1 MLIPQ
6 RFHRTVPLIIVIFLC
21 VFLLSSDRFRN
32 VAVTSS
38 TSLTHKIA
46 GGASSSS
53 SSTPPPPPKSPAV
66 LEEEALFNTPPPP
79 PPNPALRPPLEPGA
93 CSPDIDFLRRP
104 TLGLSDN
111 IIYSRRCI
119 TPTISPTV
127 DRDAISKL
135 VGPLLTDKTTLNL
148 ADCAA
153 NPTLTLPCEPLALPV
168 PPPYDP
174 AQSFA
179 HFLFGVATYHDRL
192 LEALPAFDHWL
203 AHSDAPLVA
212 VIVDHADHDLRALE
226 AVFAT
231 HAITLVCVPGDPQL
245 TIDQNHFITLRP
257 TVQNIRPETRW
268 VGILDDDTFFPS
280 LAALSD
286 ALAKYDHNKEVWLG
300 QLSED
305 FYSVRSWGFFA
316 YGGAGVFLSVPLAH
330 KLEPFQ
336 EQCLEEAALPS
347 GDGMLRDCVYY
358 HSKTKL
364 TLVPGLHQ
372 QDMRGDLSG
381 FFESGLK
388 ALSLHHWKSW
398 YEEPVAKIAEVTKLC
413 GDCMLQRFQF
423 DDDTMLANGYSISMY
438 RKGLDRLNL
447 DYMEATWNQHG
458 PEFDFSIGPLRPAL
472 KKDEKRSY
480 RLKDAEW
487 LDDGRLRQIYVYQ
500 RDWTSGEAMDEVV
513 ELLWHPPQ
521 QQQQQG

>member
-6 RFHRTVPLIIVIFLC
+6 RFHRAVPVIVVLC
-21 VFLLSSDRFRN
+21 LCIFLLSSSRFRDA
-32 VAVTSS
+32 AVTSS
-38 TSLTHKIA
+38 TSITHKIA
-46 GGASSSS
+46 GG
-53 SSTPPPPPKSPAV
+53 TTQHEPSPAV
-66 LEEEALFNTPPPP
+66 LEEAAKFNTPPPP
-79 PPNPALRPPLEPGA
+79 PSDPALRPPLEPGA
-93 CSPDIDFLRRP
+93 CSPDIAFLRRP
-104 TLGLSDN
+104 ELALSDK
-111 IIYSRRCI
+111 ILYSRRCV
-119 TPTISPTV
+119 TPTFSPSV
-127 DRDAISKL
+127 DRDAVTKL
-135 VGPLLTDKTTLNL
+135 DGPLLADKTTLNL
-148 ADCAA
+148 ADCTNLA
-153 NPTLTLPCEPLALPV
+153 TLPCDPLVLHV
-168 PPPYDP
+168 PTPYP

-192 LEALPAFDHWL
+192 VEALPAFDSWL
-203 AHSDAPLVA
+203 AHSGAPLIA
-212 VIVDHADHDLRALE
+212 VIVDHASHDLPALE
-226 AVFAT
+226 ALFAT
-231 HAITLVCVPGDPQL
+231 HAITLVCVPGNPLL

-257 TVQNIRPETRW
+257 TVQHIKPETRW

-280 LAALSD
+280 MAALSD
-286 ALAKYDHNKEVWLG
+286 ALAAYDHTKELWLG

-316 YGGAGVFLSVPLAH
+316 YGGAGVFLSVPLAK

-398 YEEPVAKIAEVTKLC
+398 YDEPVAKIAQVSKLC

-423 DDDTMLANGYSISMY
+423 GDDTMLSNGYSIALY
-438 RKGLDRLNL
+438 RKGLDKLNL
-447 DYMEATWNQHG
+447 DYMEATWDQHG

-487 LDDGRLRQIYVYQ
+487 LDDGRLRQIYVYR
-500 RDWTSGEAMDEVV
+500 RDWTSGEEMDEVV
-513 ELLWHPPQ
+513 ELLWHPQ
-521 QQQQQG
+521 QQS

>member
-6 RFHRTVPLIIVIFLC
+6 RFYRIVPIVVVVFLC
-21 VFLLSSDRFRN
+21 VFLLSSSRLRN
-32 VAVTSS
+32 AA
-38 TSLTHKIA
+38 L
-46 GGASSSS
+46 SSSITDKFAGDNGAA
-53 SSTPPPPPKSPAV
+53 TPPAA
-66 LEEEALFNTPPPP
+66 LEEQAKFNTPPDST
-79 PPNPALRPPLEPGA
+79 LRPPLEPGQ
-93 CSPDIDFLRRP
+93 CSPDIEFLRRQE
-104 TLGLSDN
+104 LGLTDT
-111 IIYSRRCI
+111 IVYSRRCV
-119 TPTISPTV
+119 TPNYSSDV
-127 DRDAISKL
+127 DRDDLTKL
-135 VGPLLTDKTTLNL
+135 SEPLLADKTTINL
-148 ADCAA
+148 ASCSHVDS
-153 NPTLTLPCEPLALPV
+153 LPCEPLTLPV
-168 PPPYDP
+168 PPAYPK
-174 AQSFA
+174 QSFD
-179 HFLFGVATYHDRL
+179 HFIFGVATSHDRMV
-192 LEALPAFDHWL
+192 EALAAFDHWL
-203 AHSDAPLVA
+203 AGSGAPLVA
-212 VIVDHADHDLRALE
+212 VIVDHAFHDLPALE
-226 AVFAT
+226 ALYAQ
-231 HAITLVCVPGDPQL
+231 HQIKLVTVPGEPQL

-257 TVQNIRPETRW
+257 TVQNIGPTTRW

-286 ALAKYDHNKEVWLG
+286 TFSQLDHTKDFWLG

-316 YGGAGVFLSVPLAH
+316 YGGAGVFLSVPLAK

-381 FFESGLK
+381 FFESGLR

-398 YEEPVAKIAEVTKLC
+398 YDEPVPKLAAITDVC
-413 GDCMLQRFQF
+413 GDCFLQRFQF
-423 DDDTMLANGYSISMY
+423 GDDTLFANGYSIALY
-438 RKGLDRLNL
+438 RKGVQDLNL

-480 RLKDAEW
+480 RLKDAEF
-487 LDDGRLRQIYVYQ
+487 LPDGRLRQIYVYK
-500 RDWTSGEAMDEVV
+500 RDWQSGEEMDEVV
-513 ELLWHPPQ
+513 ELLWYP
-521 QQQQQG
+521 

>member
-6 RFHRTVPLIIVIFLC
+6 RFHRTVPIIIILFLC
-21 VFLLSSDRFRN
+21 IFLLSSDRFRH
-32 VAVTSS
+32 VAVSS
-38 TSLTHKIA
+38 SNSLTHKIA

-53 SSTPPPPPKSPAV
+53 QNPYKSPAV
-66 LEEEALFNTPPPP
+66 LEEEAKYNTPPP

-104 TLGLSDN
+104 ELALSDN
-111 IIYSRRCI
+111 IVYSRRCI
-119 TPTISPTV
+119 TPQISTSV
-127 DRDAISKL
+127 DRDAVTKL
-135 VGPLLTDKTTLNL
+135 DRPLVTEKTTVNLN
-148 ADCAA
+148 DCRNVAA
-153 NPTLTLPCEPLALPV
+153 LPCDPLVLPV
-168 PPPYDP
+168 PAPYP
-174 AQSFA
+174 AQTFP

-203 AHSDAPLVA
+203 AHSDAPLIA
-212 VIVDHADHDLRALE
+212 VIVDHADHDLRSLE
-226 AVFAT
+226 ALFAA
-231 HAITLVCVPGDPQL
+231 HAITLVCVPGEPNL

-286 ALAKYDHNKEVWLG
+286 ALAVYDHTKEVWLG

-316 YGGAGVFLSVPLAH
+316 YGGAGVFLSVPLAQ

-381 FFESGLK
+381 FFEAGLK

-398 YEEPVAKIAEVTKLC
+398 YEEPVAKIAEVSKIC
-413 GDCMLQRFQF
+413 GDCLLQRFQF
-423 DDDTMLANGYSISMY
+423 GDDTMLANGYSIAMY
-438 RKGLDRLNL
+438 RKGLKDLNL
-447 DYMEATWNQHG
+447 DYMEATWNQYG

-480 RLKDAEW
+480 RLKDAEM
-487 LDDGRLRQIYVYQ
+487 LSDGRLRQIYVYR

-513 ELLWHPPQ
+513 ELLWHPPK
-521 QQQQQG
+521 

>member
-6 RFHRTVPLIIVIFLC
+6 RFHRTVPIIVILFFC
-21 VFLLSSDRFRN
+21 VFLLSSDRFRH
-32 VAVTSS
+32 VAVSS
-38 TSLTHKIA
+38 SNSITNKIS
-46 GGASSSS
+46 GASSQI
-53 SSTPPPPPKSPAV
+53 PPPKSPAV
-66 LEEEALFNTPPPP
+66 LEEEAKFNTPPPP
-79 PPNPALRPPLEPGA
+79 PNSALRPPLEAGA
-93 CSPDIDFLRRP
+93 CSPDIDFLRR
-104 TLGLSDN
+104 TELGLSDN
-111 IIYSRRCI
+111 IVYSRRCI
-119 TPTISPTV
+119 TPQVSTDI
-127 DRDAISKL
+127 DRDTITKL
-135 VGPLLTDKTTLNL
+135 DGPLLTEKTTINLN
-148 ADCAA
+148 DCTNVAS
-153 NPTLTLPCEPLALPV
+153 LPCDPLVLPV
-168 PPPYDP
+168 PPPYP
-174 AQSFA
+174 PQTFP
-179 HFLFGVATYHDRL
+179 HFVFGVATYHDRL
-192 LEALPAFDHWL
+192 VEALPAFDHWL
-203 AHSDAPLVA
+203 AHSEAPLVA

-226 AVFAT
+226 DLFAT
-231 HAITLVCVPGDPQL
+231 HGITLVCVPGEPNL

-257 TVQNIRPETRW
+257 TVKNIRPETRW

-286 ALAKYDHNKEVWLG
+286 ALAAYDHTKEVWLG

-316 YGGAGVFLSVPLAH
+316 YGGAGVFLSVPLAQ

-381 FFESGLK
+381 FFEAGLK

-398 YEEPVAKIAEVTKLC
+398 YEEPVAKIAEVTKIC
-413 GDCMLQRFQF
+413 GDCLLQRFQF
-423 DDDTMLANGYSISMY
+423 GEDTMLSNGYSIALY
-438 RKGLDRLNL
+438 RKGLKDLNL

-480 RLKDAEW
+480 RLKDAE
-487 LDDGRLRQIYVYQ
+487 LLSDGRLRQIYVYR

-513 ELLWHPPQ
+513 ELLWHPTSTKS
-521 QQQQQG
+521 